1 MNGERTHVGRHS
13 DGIAPPLRLGSRKR
27 VARARASF
35 LCLNMEALQLP
46 AIAIHDQD
54 VPQLRLSLAGGI
66 PMQSGT
72 RITAGVAT
80 VFSLIAFV
88 SPVWATG
95 VVFDSLDGVTS
106 SSAFAGGIDPVMSG
120 TFNTGDTPVRV
131 DVALLLRGRFPE
143 DGEPGDTYTVSLDG
157 GIPLSDLS
165 FDSISGLNYVNGSS
179 VDFQG
184 PVIKSVTLPVTSLPA
199 AWTVERYDQFA
210 GVVLSPNSLYWIE
223 VTVNSQSEVEWG
235 ITADVS
241 GAGVASNYLAWFYT
255 DDGFFLNKGIDPSPL
270 TMPFRWRSTLCR
282 NPRRGR

>member
-1 MNGERTHVGRHS
+1 
-13 DGIAPPLRLGSRKR
+13 
-27 VARARASF
+27 
-35 LCLNMEALQLP
+35 
-46 AIAIHDQD
+46 
-54 VPQLRLSLAGGI
+54 
-66 PMQSGT
+66 MQSGT

-131 DVALLLRGRFPE
+131 DVALLLRDRFPE
-143 DGEPGDTYTVSLDG
+143 DGYPGDTYTVSLDG
-157 GIPLSDLS
+157 GVPLSDLS

-255 DDGFFLNKGIDPSPL
+255 DDGFFLNKGIDPF
-270 TMPFRWRSTLCR
+270 PFDNALQMEVDAVPEPSTWAMMLLGFAGLGYAGY
-282 NPRRGR
+282 RRARELRVT